1 MGEKM
6 TIKELMKNIDFDYFD
21 KNDMTKKNI
30 YGHVDDT
37 DNSEYIN
44 SIKKLYEVDLPFPNP
59 INRHQRRANIAQE
72 RK

>member
-1 MGEKM
+1 M
-6 TIKELMKNIDFDYFD
+6 TTKELMENIDFDCFD

-30 YGHVDDT
+30 FGHEEIAEM
-37 DNSEYIN
+37 SEYVN

>member
-1 MGEKM
+1 M
-6 TIKELMKNIDFDYFD
+6 TIKELMENIDFDCFD

-30 YGHVDDT
+30 FGHEEIAEM
-37 DNSEYIN
+37 SEYIN

>member
-1 MGEKM
+1 M
-6 TIKELMKNIDFDYFD
+6 TIKELMENIDFDYFD

-44 SIKKLYEVDLPFPNP
+44 SIKTVEIQDHIFYKW
-59 INRHQRRANIAQE
+59 E

>member
-6 TIKELMKNIDFDYFD
+6 INYQTEKFALMEEQGKAARKEFMA
-21 KNDMTKKNI
+21 M
-30 YGHVDDT
+30 
-37 DNSEYIN
+37 
-44 SIKKLYEVDLPFPNP
+44 YEEKRIAALPFPNP

>member
-1 MGEKM
+1 M
-6 TIKELMKNIDFDYFD
+6 TIKELMENIDFDCFD

-30 YGHVDDT
+30 FGHEEIAEM
-37 DNSEYIN
+37 SEYII

>member
-6 TIKELMKNIDFDYFD
+6 RVLQSDTKPVLQSEKFALMEEEGKAWLE
-21 KNDMTKKNI
+21 M
-30 YGHVDDT
+30 
-37 DNSEYIN
+37 
-44 SIKKLYEVDLPFPNP
+44 YEERRIAALPFPNP